1 MMVDYTGRKIRINLS
16 NGYVFT
22 GKCISDDG
30 MIITIIDIK
39 NHEVEINRA
48 SMVSAEVL
56 DGSY

>member
-1 MMVDYTGRKIRINLS
+1 MMVNYDGRRVRINLS

-30 MIITIIDIK
+30 QTVTLIDIK
-39 NHEVEINRA
+39 NHEVELNRS

-56 DGSY
+56 G